1 MSTIW
6 TPGGEY
12 VPKTSPPEEEPQP
25 GPSPTG
31 PGGPGPQPEA
41 GGPQPSPEDIE
52 AAQAEVRAILATPVI
67 DQIAAHA
74 MGLFELAA
82 LHLER
87 QAATG
92 EAPDLTEAALA
103 IDAMAALVDGLG
115 ERLGKYRASLAD
127 ALAQLRL
134 AYVRASNQ

>member
-12 VPKTSPPEEEPQP
+12 VPKPPPAEEEPQP
-25 GPSPTG
+25 PPPPG
-31 PGGPGPQPEA
+31 PGRPGPGA
-41 GGPQPSPEDIE
+41 RQPSPEEIE
-52 AAQAEVRAILATPVI
+52 TAMAEARAVLATPVI
-67 DQIAAHA
+67 DQLAAHA

-92 EAPDLTEAALA
+92 ETPDLAEASLA
-103 IDAMAALVDGLG
+103 IDAMAALVEGLG

-134 AYVRASNQ
+134 AFVQASNP

>member
-12 VPKTSPPEEEPQP
+12 VPKPSPSQEEPRP
-25 GPSPTG
+25 APPPPG
-31 PGGPGPQPEA
+31 PGGPGPA
-41 GGPQPSPEDIE
+41 GRQPSPEEIE
-52 AAQAEVRAILATPVI
+52 AAMAEARAVLATPVL
-67 DQIAAHA
+67 DHLAAHA

-92 EAPDLTEAALA
+92 EPPDLAEATLA
-103 IDAMAALVDGLG
+103 IDAMAALVEGLG
-115 ERLGKYRASLAD
+115 ERLGKYRASLAE

-134 AYVRASNQ
+134 AYVQASNR

>member
-12 VPKTSPPEEEPQP
+12 VPKPPPAEEEPKP
-25 GPSPTG
+25 PPPPG
-31 PGGPGPQPEA
+31 PGGPGYEA
-41 GGPQPSPEDIE
+41 RQPSPEEIE
-52 AAQAEVRAILATPVI
+52 AAMAEARAVLATPVI

-92 EAPDLTEAALA
+92 EAPDLGEASLA
-103 IDAMAALVDGLG
+103 IDAMAALVEGLG

-127 ALAQLRL
+127 ALAKLRL
-134 AYVRASNQ
+134 AFVQASNP

>member
-12 VPKTSPPEEEPQP
+12 VPK
-25 GPSPTG
+25 PSPTEEKTPPAPPPPG
-31 PGGPGPQPEA
+31 PGGPGT
-41 GGPQPSPEDIE
+41 GGRQPSPEEIE
-52 AAQAEVRAILATPVI
+52 AAMAEARAVLATPVL
-67 DQIAAHA
+67 DHLAAHA

-92 EAPDLTEAALA
+92 EAPDLAEATLA
-103 IDAMAALVDGLG
+103 IDAMAALVEGLG

-134 AYVRASNQ
+134 AYVQASNH

>member
-1 MSTIW
+1 M
-6 TPGGEY
+6 GGER
-12 VPKTSPPEEEPQP
+12 
-25 GPSPTG
+25 
-31 PGGPGPQPEA
+31 
-41 GGPQPSPEDIE
+41 QPSPEDME
-52 AAQAEVRAILATPVI
+52 AAQAEMRAILATPVV

-92 EAPDLTEAALA
+92 EDPDLPEASLA
-103 IDAMAALVDGLG
+103 VDAMAALVEGVG

-134 AYVRASNQ
+134 AYVRASSP

>member
-12 VPKTSPPEEEPQP
+12 VPKASPPQEEPQP
-25 GPSPTG
+25 GEPG
-31 PGGPGPQPEA
+31 EPGGPPGA
-41 GGPQPSPEDIE
+41 GGGQPSAEELE
-52 AAQAEVRAILATPVI
+52 AARAEMQAILATPVV
-67 DQIAAHA
+67 DQVAAHA

-92 EAPDLTEAALA
+92 EEPDLAEASLA
-103 IDAMAALVDGLG
+103 VDAMAALVEGLG

-134 AYVRASNQ
+134 AYVRASNP